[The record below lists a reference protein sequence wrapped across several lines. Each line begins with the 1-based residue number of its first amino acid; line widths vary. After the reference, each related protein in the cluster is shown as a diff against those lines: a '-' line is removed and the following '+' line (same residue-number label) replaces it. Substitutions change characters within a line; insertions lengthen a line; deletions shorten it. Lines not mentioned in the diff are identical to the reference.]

1 MKLPPGLKEKCFSP
15 VISCVAALRV
25 SCSSLWWRR
34 PNVKFCFKLWKKLQK
49 HTSCLKL
56 FIELK
61 LDLVRFFVWR
71 KSCRRDVRTS
81 RWLAEWVAVSRAV
94 AAFREWTGGQTPS
107 SDDSWWRA
115 SCTLRWRQSCSSDA
129 SRSAASQISSFCQ
142 YSESQRD
149 DQATALSPDLSPG
162 GLSVFLKVKSVL
174 QGQDTRTSKVARR
187 T

>member
-1 MKLPPGLKEKCFSP
+1 
-15 VISCVAALRV
+15 
-25 SCSSLWWRR
+25 
-34 PNVKFCFKLWKKLQK
+34 
-49 HTSCLKL
+49 LKL

-61 LDLVRFFVWR
+61 LDLVRMSLCGAKAAGQTW
-71 KSCRRDVRTS
+71 KTS

-107 SDDSWWRA
+107 SDDSWWRV
-115 SCTLRWRQSCSSDA
+115 SCTLRWRQSCPSDA

-149 DQATALSPDLSPG
+149 DQATALSPDFSPG

-174 QGQDTRTSKVARR
+174 QGQDTRTSRAARR